1 MNEED
6 LGRRTAEELHEAGRL
21 EEAIALYTDLLRTSP
36 NDDELLTARAA
47 AFISIENYDRAV
59 RDAVAAYEINGEN
72 TAAAFNAGL
81 ALDLSGDTN
90 HAVDWFAR
98 ACELEPDFGKAH
110 SGLANAFYDLHLFE
124 QAVDEYE
131 AAASL
136 EPEFDDLYLY
146 WARALARLGRYEEA
160 ERCFE
165 VQFSLD
171 AGSEAEAGIAQ
182 MRYLMGDFDTARELL
197 SKAVRRDPGDHDS
210 LLYLASIL
218 RQDGVEAR
226 EIEARLAAVVRSTT

>member
-6 LGRRTAEELHEAGRL
+6 LARRTAEELHEAGRL
-21 EEAIALYTDLLRTSP
+21 EEAIALYTDLLRRSP

-47 AFISIENYDRAV
+47 AFISVGKYERAI
-59 RDAVAAYEINGEN
+59 RDAVVAYEINDEN

-81 ALDLSGDTN
+81 ACDLSGDTN

-110 SGLANAFYDLHLFE
+110 SGLANAFYDLHEFE

-146 WARALARLGRYEEA
+146 WARALFRLGRYEEA

-165 VQFSLD
+165 IQFSLD
-171 AGSEAEAGIAQ
+171 AGAEAEAGIAQ
-182 MRYLMGDFDTARELL
+182 MRYLIGDFDTAREML
-197 SKAVRRDPGDHDS
+197 SNAVRRDPGDLDS

-218 RQDGVEAR
+218 RQDGVKAS
-226 EIEARLAAVVRSTT
+226 EIEERLAAVVRGTK